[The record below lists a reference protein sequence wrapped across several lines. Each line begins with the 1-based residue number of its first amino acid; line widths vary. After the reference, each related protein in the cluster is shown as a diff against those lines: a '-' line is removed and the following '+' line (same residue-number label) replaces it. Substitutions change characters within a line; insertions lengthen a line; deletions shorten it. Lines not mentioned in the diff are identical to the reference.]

1 MQLNYFV
8 IEKSAIKNITLSVV
22 MTTTTMMIIMKK
34 REEKK
39 ENTTVKKRSYS
50 GTFQVRKR
58 KYRAHLLHNSSDIVF
73 SESMI
78 G

>member
-50 GTFQVRKR
+50 GTF
-58 KYRAHLLHNSSDIVF
+58 HS
-73 SESMI
+73 
-78 G
+78 